1 VPVPWQPP
9 VTLQQPP
16 PHSGA
21 QPQDKNLNLRL
32 KMPSCCM
39 LDPPYIL
46 NLTNIYLQVNYCLV
60 KQRVLFL
67 ITRTET
73 QQEDRNHIISE
84 KKTTHNLKFAP
95 TITYC

>member
-1 VPVPWQPP
+1 
-9 VTLQQPP
+9 
-16 PHSGA
+16 
-21 QPQDKNLNLRL
+21 
-32 KMPSCCM
+32 M

-60 KQRVLFL
+60 KQEYFFL

-84 KKTTHNLKFAP
+84 KTKHNLKSTP
-95 TITYC
+95 TITVRYILSKRLFAKKTENQIYWF

>member
-1 VPVPWQPP
+1 
-9 VTLQQPP
+9 
-16 PHSGA
+16 
-21 QPQDKNLNLRL
+21 
-32 KMPSCCM
+32 M

-84 KKTTHNLKFAP
+84 KNKTQPQIYSYHHLLLDPIKTFV
-95 TITYC
+95 